1 MKRTMYII
9 KIEGTKKIP
18 DYVQIRDEDFTLI
31 AYFRADKPESKRIP
45 YLDDIPEDRLKEMIG
60 ELPYGSIRKIKITG

>member
-1 MKRTMYII
+1 MKDIYIL
-9 KIEGTKKIP
+9 KIRGVNNMP
-18 DYVQIRDEDFTLI
+18 DFIQIRDEKFTLI